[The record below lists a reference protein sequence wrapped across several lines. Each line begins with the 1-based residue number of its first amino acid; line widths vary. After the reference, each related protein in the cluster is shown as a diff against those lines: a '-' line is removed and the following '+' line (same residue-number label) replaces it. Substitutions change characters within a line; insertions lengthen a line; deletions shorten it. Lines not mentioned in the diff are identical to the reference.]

1 MLLVDE
7 TRKPNPLQVLL
18 LTLVKYGLATPYELK
33 ALAGMSV
40 GLTLGPL
47 KRLQQA
53 GLLNCESGTRNKLQY
68 TLTQTGDDELRAALE
83 AGKKQDWWLDTFGI
97 YESLPRAI
105 LLAWLS
111 SDLENAPEWL
121 GRAAEDLLHE
131 ASSKEGRAEDLRRK
145 MERIQLLFPEDENI
159 QEKKRLIATTYE
171 WIKTVTDAAL
181 LKVQAELV
189 RTLTPVLL
197 DLPPAP
203 PLPDRVAGTQ
213 DDELDLN

>member
-7 TRKPNPLQVLL
+7 PRKPNPLRVLL
-18 LTLVKYGLATPYELK
+18 LALVKSGLSTPYELK
-33 ALAGMSV
+33 SLAGMSV

-47 KRLQQA
+47 KRLEKA
-53 GLLNCESGTRNKLQY
+53 GLLSCESGTRNKLQY
-68 TLTQTGDDELRAALE
+68 TLTEEGDAELRAALE
-83 AGKKQDWWLDTFGI
+83 AGKRQDWWLDTFGI

-121 GRAAEDLLHE
+121 DRAAEDLLHE
-131 ASSKEGRAEDLRRK
+131 ASGKEGKAEDLRRK
-145 MERIQLLFPEDENI
+145 MERIQRLFPEDENI
-159 QEKKRLIATTYE
+159 QETKRLIATTYE
-171 WIKTVTDAAL
+171 WMKTVTDAAL
-181 LKVQAELV
+181 LKAQAELV

-197 DLPPAP
+197 NLPPAP

-213 DDELDLN
+213 NDELDLN